1 MSDLLA
7 SYFDLTVTMLG
18 ILGVT
23 YDALR
28 VRSARA
34 PRRFDLNAI

>member
-23 YDALR
+23 YETLR
-28 VRSARA
+28 RRAAKPVRI
-34 PRRFDLNAI
+34 DIGAI